1 MMPKTI
7 SVGIFLLAMI
17 TAMHAC
23 SPSPENDGDGKTL
36 ATINDYRLPW
46 DAFQRQLASEL
57 ELEKDYKL
65 TEDAKKEFLETL
77 IRKELLIQEAMRLK
91 LDRKEAFKKSIE
103 KYWESTLIR
112 DLIDLKSLE
121 ISETIYISQKE
132 IADRYAELKKSSPD
146 MGPLTD
152 ELYAQL
158 QQELKVSKKTVKLN
172 EWIGDLRRQAQ
183 IKIDDALLAGH

>member
-1 MMPKTI
+1 MILKTI
-7 SVGIFLLAMI
+7 SFGLFLLAVI
-17 TAMHAC
+17 TVMHAC
-23 SPSPENDGDGKTL
+23 SPSPENVGDGKTL
-36 ATINDYRLPW
+36 ATINDYRLSW
-46 DAFQRQLASEL
+46 NAFQRQLASEL

-112 DLIDLKSLE
+112 DLVDLKSLE
-121 ISETIYISQKE
+121 ISETIYISQEE
-132 IADRYAELKKSSPD
+132 ITDRYGELKKYSPD

-152 ELYAQL
+152 ELYEQL
-158 QQELKVSKKTVKLN
+158 QQELKASKKTVKLDA
-172 EWIGDLRRQAQ
+172 WIGELKSQAK
-183 IKIDDALLAGH
+183 IKIDEALLAGR

>member
-7 SVGIFLLAMI
+7 SFGIIMLAAI
-17 TAMHAC
+17 TAIHAC

-36 ATINDYRLPW
+36 ATINDYRLPRN
-46 DAFQRQLASEL
+46 AFQRQLASEL

-112 DLIDLKSLE
+112 DLITLKSLE
-121 ISETIYISQKE
+121 ISETIYISQEE
-132 IADRYAELKKSSPD
+132 IADRYAELKKSAPNI
-146 MGPLTD
+146 GPLT
-152 ELYAQL
+152 EKLNEQL
-158 QQELKVSKKTVKLN
+158 QQELKASKKTVKLDA
-172 EWIGDLRRQAQ
+172 WIGELRSRAK
-183 IKIDDALLAGH
+183 IKIDEALLAGR